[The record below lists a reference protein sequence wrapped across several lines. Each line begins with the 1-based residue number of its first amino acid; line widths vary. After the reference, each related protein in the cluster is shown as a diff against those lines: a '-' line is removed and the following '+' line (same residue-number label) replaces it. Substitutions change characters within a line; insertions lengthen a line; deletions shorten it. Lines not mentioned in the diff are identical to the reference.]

1 MRRHIPW
8 SLTAATA
15 ASTLVLGLLSA
26 PLALAE
32 TDPHSPADRTVPVPD
47 TWEPGEAN
55 TEPVGGEPPN
65 EPWAPPGAEDEAAP
79 EARTDGPEARV
90 LGCTSEPG
98 RGLREHY
105 PLERHQI
112 SDRMELTVNLSA
124 GNAVLRHRNLT
135 MAGTGL
141 DLSVS
146 SFYDSNAWDLWH
158 GNPWLLSHGHNV
170 GLDVDNATGVIFHG
184 PSGYCVNFGDGE
196 GGEYDQ
202 PSGLNAELEENSD
215 GSFDLRWHR
224 GEYADQVW
232 HFTSEGWLYS
242 QADRSGNTHRM
253 RYDTEGNLA
262 SVVDTQ
268 DRVTTF
274 DWDGDELAGITDPVG
289 QAAAEFTWNGDGD
302 MVTLTD
308 RAGQD
313 IEFGY
318 DDGLLTSITDATG
331 AVWTIAYNDNGD
343 VASLTVP
350 DGSEDG
356 ATTTYSYGDGQ
367 TTVTDPEG
375 GESTLEFDNRGRQT
389 SATDQVGNTRSQ
401 TWTANSDVATTTDA
415 LQASV
420 TYTHD
425 EFNNL
430 IGIELPT
437 GAATSVGF
445 ADTANPAK
453 PTSVTTP
460 DGDTLEMSYN
470 DAGNLTSA
478 VQEEM
483 DIEVADIAYHSNGL
497 VDEVIDAN
505 GNTTDYSYDRA
516 GNMTAMDEPG
526 PMGTTEYGYDALSR
540 VTSVTDGNGVRLE
553 YGYDRLDR
561 IVSISQ
567 GGDLLQAI
575 DYDGNG
581 RQTAT
586 HTDQASVEHAYN
598 GRGDLLETV
607 RTDSAGS
614 ETTTYAY
621 DAAGNVTEMVEHGKT
636 TTYGYDAAFR
646 LTSLTDH
653 TGAETTFTNDANNR
667 RTSIEHPDGA
677 VEERTYDDSGR
688 LTSIT
693 TTGAADQ
700 ALVEA
705 SYSYD
710 NGGADSDQL
719 QSRTIQ
725 GDTETFTYDGL
736 DRLTSDGTTD
746 YTYDDVGNLLTA
758 GGEEFAYNDA
768 DQPTSARG
776 AEVGHDEAGNMT
788 SRGEYVYEYSVTN
801 QTLRS
806 HDGEGE
812 LASWLSYDTTDQTQ
826 MRGVTDVH
834 EGTRVERQ
842 LSNTALGVTNIASEG
857 ERTSFVRDPEGRL
870 VSMVAWDGDE
880 RFHYTLDHQNTVLAL
895 TSEGSEAESPD
906 VVYDYSPYGE
916 RTSESL
922 EGTEAAALSPFGFTG
937 AYQFQ
942 DGMVHLNHRFHS
954 TFTLGF
960 TQPDP
965 SRQELNNYAYAA
977 CDPVNNTDPT
987 GLNTMP
993 SWQCVRSA
1001 SYFVAGYAGLVLSV
1015 QSILFSAGA
1024 ATPGAMAGVA
1034 LGVYGVVGGIDGMA
1048 TSC

>member
-26 PLALAE
+26 PPALAD
-32 TDPHSPADRTVPVPD
+32 TDPHSPADRTIPVPD

-55 TEPVGGEPPN
+55 TEPVGGEPPD
-65 EPWAPPGAEDEAAP
+65 EPWTPPGAESAP
-79 EARTDGPEARV
+79 EAQNRSEEPETRVGTCADGV
-90 LGCTSEPG
+90 N
-98 RGLREHY
+98 RGIQSWY

-112 SDRMELTVNLSA
+112 SDRMELAVNTQG
-124 GNAVLRHRNLT
+124 GNLVLRHRNLT
-135 MAGTGL
+135 VAGTGL

-146 SFYDSNAWDLWH
+146 SFYNSAPSYDGWT
-158 GNPWLLSHGHNV
+158 LSHGQDV
-170 GLDVDNATGVIFHG
+170 GLSIYSNGIIFQG
-184 PSGYCVNFGDGE
+184 PSGYCERFDIAEDGSFT
-196 GGEYDQ
+196 
-202 PSGLNAELEENSD
+202 PPAGLNAELEELDN
-215 GSFDLRWHR
+215 GHYALTFHR

-232 HFTSEGWLYS
+232 TFNANGWLYS
-242 QADRSGNTHRM
+242 QADRNGHTHRM
-253 RYDTEGNLA
+253 RYDTEWNLV

-274 DWDGDELAGITDPVG
+274 DWDSGAIPTITDPVG
-289 QAAAEFTWNGDGD
+289 ETATSYASSGDGTS
-302 MVTLTD
+302 TLTD

-331 AVWTIAYNDNGD
+331 AVWEIAYNDD
-343 VASLTVP
+343 DQVSSLTVP
-350 DGSEDG
+350 DGSQDG
-356 ATTTYSYGDGQ
+356 ATTTYSYADGAWSNTQ
-367 TTVTDPEG
+367 TTVTDPGG
-375 GESTLEFDNRGRQT
+375 GESTLEFDDSGRQT

-420 TYTHD
+420 TYEHD

-430 IGIELPT
+430 IGTELPT

-445 ADTANPAK
+445 TDTANPAK

-460 DGDTLEMSYN
+460 DGDTLQMSYD

-483 DIEVADIAYHSNGL
+483 DIEVADIRYHSNGL
-497 VDEVIDAN
+497 VNQVTDAG

-526 PMGTTEYGYDALSR
+526 PMGTTQYGYDALSR
-540 VTSVTDGNGVRLE
+540 VTSVTDGNGVTLE

-567 GGDLLQAI
+567 GGDLLQVIA
-575 DYDGNG
+575 YDGNG
-581 RQTAT
+581 RQITT
-586 HTDQASVEHAYN
+586 HTDQASVEHSYN

-607 RTDSAGS
+607 RTDSSGS
-614 ETTTYAY
+614 EGTTYAY

-667 RTSIEHPDGA
+667 RTSITHPDGA

-688 LTSIT
+688 LTGIT

-700 ALVEA
+700 ALVQA

-710 NGGADSDQL
+710 NDGADSDQL
-719 QSRTIQ
+719 QSRTI
-725 GDTETFTYDGL
+725 GGETETFTYDGL
-736 DRLTSDGTTD
+736 DRLTGDGTTD
-746 YTYDDVGNLLTA
+746 YTYDDVGNLLSA

-806 HDGEGE
+806 DDGEGE

-857 ERTSFVRDPEGRL
+857 ERTSFVRDPDGRL

-880 RFHYTLDHQNTVLAL
+880 RFHYTLDQHNTVLAL

-942 DGMVHLNHRFHS
+942 DGTVHLNHRFHS

-977 CDPVNNTDPT
+977 CDPINNTDPT
-987 GLNTMP
+987 GLCTA
-993 SWQCVRSA
+993 SAVDFVFGFA
-1001 SYFVAGYAGLVLSV
+1001 SYV
-1015 QSILFSAGA
+1015 GA
-1024 ATPGAMAGVA
+1024 AYT
-1034 LGVYGVVGGIDGMA
+1034 LSGMA
-1048 TSC
+1048 AGTIAVAAGPVTWAVATGVMAVWGVSRGIQAMNQNC